1 MKVCK
6 MLNCDIVDIMELPL

>member
-1 MKVCK
+1 